1 MNPVSFIKKVGMTL
15 LVVAAGFFLVRQFAP
30 EQFKQFFRV

>member
-1 MNPVSFIKKVGMTL
+1 MNIMSLVKKIGMTL